1 MSEFEQSSN
10 GGDISIL
17 CGGNAPFLDE
27 LYKQYLEDP
36 SSVDASWQS
45 AFEKFKNTGELPAA
59 KPASHYASKTAAYTN
74 GNATPEVLAKQ
85 IGVLKLIE
93 TYRNRGH
100 LRADLDPLDLTVKP
114 NVPDLQL
121 AYNSLSENDL
131 DTIYQTGDFAA
142 GSEMS
147 LRQLLSVMDDA
158 YCGTLGIE
166 YSHITDVEELQW
178 LHDRIETTSG
188 RPKESPET
196 RKNILQRLT
205 MAEGLERYLHTKY
218 VGQKRFSLEGGDT
231 LIPLLNDIIQR
242 SGENQAKEIVIGMA
256 HRGRLNVLVNIL
268 GKSPADLFD
277 EFEGKHITEDTNMGD
292 VKYHMGYS
300 SDIMTP
306 GGPVHLALSFNPSHL
321 EIINPVVIG
330 SVRARQDR
338 RHDVEMNQN
347 IPILIHGDAAFA
359 GQGVNMETLNMAQT
373 RGYKTGGT
381 IHIVVNNQIG
391 FTTSNPLDTRSTL
404 YCTEV
409 AKLVQSPILHVNADD
424 PDAVIFASK
433 LAIDFKMKFK
443 RDVVIDMICYR
454 RHGHNE
460 ADEPMVTQP
469 IMYQTIKKHPT
480 TRQLYAEKLEA
491 EGVIS
496 AGEAQQ
502 MVDNLRDA
510 LDEGRIVAGQI
521 IDPNKTV
528 LMVDWSTYIG
538 NTWQSPAYTS
548 VTPDTVARLNNQMQI
563 LPEGFTLHPRVKKIM
578 DDRTKMAN
586 GEQPMDWGFAEVMAY
601 ATLVDEGHSVR
612 LSGQDCGRGTFF
624 HRHVVL
630 HNQNDRS
637 TYTPLENLTDRPCA
651 YTVINSLLS
660 EEAVL
665 AFEYGYCTTE
675 PRTLVIWE
683 AQFGDFANGAQ
694 VVIDQFISSG
704 EAKWQRLSGL
714 VMLLPH
720 GYEGQGPEHSSAR
733 LERYMQLCASNNMQV
748 CIPSNPAQIFHLLRR
763 QQIRNY
769 RHPLIIMSPK
779 SLLRH
784 KAAVSTLDDLSN
796 AGFLNVI
803 DDSIASQSPEKIK
816 SIIFCAGKVYYD
828 LLEKRD
834 ADNQED
840 TAIVRIEQVYPF
852 PYDDVKEILAQYS
865 ATTDLVWCQEEPQN
879 QGCYRQIRDRIYG
892 CIRDS
897 SDPERKLRY
906 AGRPSS
912 ASPAVGY
919 YGTHNIQQA
928 ALVEQAL
935 TTR

>member
-1 MSEFEQSSN
+1 MSESNPSSN
-10 GGDISIL
+10 NGDISIL

-27 LYKQYLEDP
+27 LYKQYLSDP
-36 SSVDASWQS
+36 SSVDASWQPI
-45 AFEKFKNTGELPAA
+45 FEKFQETGQLPPA
-59 KPASHYASKTAAYTN
+59 KPANFYAIKSGAYSN
-74 GNATPEVLAKQ
+74 GHLAPDSLSKQ

-93 TYRNRGH
+93 AYRNRGH
-100 LRADLDPLDLTVKP
+100 LAADLDPLGLTIKP

-121 AYNSLSENDL
+121 AYNNLSENDL
-131 DTIYQTGDFAA
+131 DTIYETGDCAA
-142 GSEMS
+142 GSQMT
-147 LRQLLSVMDDA
+147 LRQLLSIMDES
-158 YCGTLGIE
+158 YCGSIGIE
-166 YSHITDVEELQW
+166 FSHITDAEELQW
-178 LHDRIETTSG
+178 LHERIETTSG
-188 RPKESPET
+188 RAKESPEI
-196 RKNILQRLT
+196 RKNVLQRLT

-218 VGQKRFSLEGGDT
+218 VGQKRFSLEGGDS
-231 LIPLLNDIIQR
+231 LIPLLNDLIQR
-242 SGENQAKEIVIGMA
+242 SGKMNAKEIVIGMA

-268 GKSPADLFD
+268 GKAPADLFD
-277 EFEGKHITEDTNMGD
+277 EFEGKHVTAETDMGD
-292 VKYHMGYS
+292 VKYHMGFS

-321 EIINPVVIG
+321 EIINPVVVG

-338 RHDVEMNQN
+338 RHDVEQTQN

-373 RGYKTGGT
+373 RGYRTGGT
-381 IHIVVNNQIG
+381 VHIVVNNQIG
-391 FTTSNPLDTRSTL
+391 FTTSNPLDSRSTL

-424 PDAVIFASK
+424 PDAVIFASN
-433 LAIDFKMKFK
+433 LALEFKMRFK

-469 IMYQTIKKHPT
+469 VMYHTIKKHPT
-480 TRQLYAEKLEA
+480 TRQIYADKLEA
-491 EGVIS
+491 DGIIS
-496 AGEAQQ
+496 NGEAQQ
-502 MVDNLRDA
+502 MVNNFRDA
-510 LDEGRIVAGQI
+510 LDDGRVVAGQV
-521 IDPNKTV
+521 IDPNKAV
-528 LMVDWSTYIG
+528 LMIDWSAYVG
-538 NTWQSPAYTS
+538 STWQSPAYTS
-548 VTPDTVARLNNQMQI
+548 VTADTIARLNNQMQT

-624 HRHVVL
+624 HRHAVL
-630 HNQNDRS
+630 HNQNDRA
-637 TYTPLENLTDRPCA
+637 TYTPLEKLTDRPYA

-665 AFEYGYCTTE
+665 AFEYGYSTTE

-704 EAKWQRLSGL
+704 QTKWQRLSGL
-714 VMLLPH
+714 VLLLPH

-733 LERYMQLCASNNMQV
+733 LERYMQLCADNNMQV
-748 CIPSNPAQIFHLLRR
+748 CVPSTPAQIFHLLRR
-763 QQIRNY
+763 QQIRNF

-784 KAAVSTLDDLSN
+784 KSAVSTLADLSE
-796 AGFLNVI
+796 GQFQNVI
-803 DDSIASQSPEKIK
+803 DDAKAAQSPEKVK
-816 SIIFCAGKVYYD
+816 TLVLCAGKVYYD
-828 LLEKRD
+828 LLQKRD
-834 ADNQED
+834 ED
-840 TAIVRIEQVYPF
+840 QRDDVALVRIEQLYPF
-852 PYDDVKEILAQYS
+852 PYDDVQEIIDKYPAN
-865 ATTDLVWCQEEPQN
+865 DIVWCQEEPQN
-879 QGCYRQIRDRIYG
+879 QGCWRQLRDRLNK
-892 CIRDS
+892 CINEPDRI
-897 SDPERKLRY
+897 LRY
-906 AGRPSS
+906 AGRIPS
-912 ASPAVGY
+912 ASPAVGF
-919 YGTHNIQQA
+919 YGTHNKQQA

-935 TTR
+935 NG

>member
-1 MSEFEQSSN
+1 MNCHRQNQPATILVKEQ
-10 GGDISIL
+10 L
-17 CGGNAPFLDE
+17 
-27 LYKQYLEDP
+27 
-36 SSVDASWQS
+36 
-45 AFEKFKNTGELPAA
+45 
-59 KPASHYASKTAAYTN
+59 YTN
-74 GNATPEVLAKQ
+74 GHATPQALTKQ

-93 TYRNRGH
+93 SYRNRGH

-114 NVPDLQL
+114 TAPDLEL

-131 DTIYQTGDFAA
+131 DTVFQTGDFAA
-142 GSEMS
+142 GSQMT
-147 LRQLLSVMDDA
+147 LRQLISILNDA
-158 YCGTLGIE
+158 YCGPIGIE
-166 YSHITDVEELQW
+166 FSHITDAEELQW
-178 LHDRIETTSG
+178 LHERIETVSG
-188 RPKESPET
+188 RFKESPEL
-196 RKNILQRLT
+196 RKNVLQRLT
-205 MAEGLERYLHTKY
+205 MAEGMERYLHTKY
-218 VGQKRFSLEGGDT
+218 VGQKRFSLEGGDS
-231 LIPLLNDIIQR
+231 LIPLLNDLIQR
-242 SGENQAKEIVIGMA
+242 SGEMQAKEIVIGMA

-268 GKSPADLFD
+268 GKAPASLFD
-277 EFEGKHITEDTNMGD
+277 EFEGRHITEDTNMGD
-292 VKYHMGYS
+292 VKYHMGFS

-347 IPILIHGDAAFA
+347 IPILVHGDAAFA

-381 IHIVVNNQIG
+381 IHVVVNNQIG
-391 FTTSNPLDTRSTL
+391 FTTSNPLDSRSTL

-424 PDAVIFASK
+424 PDAVIFAGK
-433 LAIDFKMKFK
+433 LALEFKMKFK
-443 RDVVIDMICYR
+443 RDVVIDLICYR

-469 IMYQTIKKHPT
+469 IMYKTIKKHAT
-480 TRQLYAEKLEA
+480 TRQIYAEKLEN

-496 AGEAQQ
+496 DGEAQQ
-502 MVDNLRDA
+502 MVDNYRDA
-510 LDEGRIVAGQI
+510 LDDGRVVAGQV
-521 IDPNKTV
+521 IDPNKAV

-538 NTWQSPAYTS
+538 NTWQSPAYTA
-548 VTPDTVARLNNQMQI
+548 VTPDTIARLNNQMQQ

-586 GEQPMDWGFAEVMAY
+586 GELPMDWGFAEVMAY

-624 HRHVVL
+624 HRHAVL

-637 TYTPLENLTDRPCA
+637 IYTPLENLTDRPHA

-665 AFEYGYCTTE
+665 AFEYGYSTTE

-704 EAKWQRLSGL
+704 ESKWARLSGL

-733 LERYMQLCASNNMQV
+733 LERYMQLCANNNMQV
-748 CIPSNPAQIFHLLRR
+748 CVPSSPSQIFHLLRR

-784 KAAVSTLDDLSN
+784 KAAVSTIDDLAN
-796 AGFLNVI
+796 GQFQTVI
-803 DDSIASQSPEKIK
+803 DDSIAAQAPDKIK
-816 SIIFCAGKVYYD
+816 SILFCAGKVYYD
-828 LLEKRD
+828 LVEKRNS
-834 ADNQED
+834 DNRED
-840 TAIVRIEQVYPF
+840 VAIVRIEQLYPF
-852 PYDDVKEILAQYS
+852 PYDDVKAILAQYS
-865 ATTDLVWCQEEPQN
+865 
-879 QGCYRQIRDRIYG
+879 
-892 CIRDS
+892 
-897 SDPERKLRY
+897 
-906 AGRPSS
+906 GR
-912 ASPAVGY
+912 
-919 YGTHNIQQA
+919 N
-928 ALVEQAL
+928 
-935 TTR
+935 

>member
-1 MSEFEQSSN
+1 MSELSKSSN
-10 GGDISIL
+10 QGDISIL

-27 LYKQYLEDP
+27 LYKQYLNDP
-36 SSVDASWQS
+36 KSVDLSWQQV
-45 AFEKFKNTGELPAA
+45 FEKFKDTGELPPA
-59 KPASHYASKTAAYTN
+59 KPASFYAKKTGVYTN
-74 GNATPEVLAKQ
+74 GHATPDSLNKQ

-100 LRADLDPLDLTVKP
+100 LDADLDPLNLTIKP

-121 AYNSLSENDL
+121 AYNNLTENDL
-131 DTIYQTGDFAA
+131 DTVFQTGDFAA
-142 GSEMS
+142 GSQMS
-147 LRQLLSVMDDA
+147 LRELLSIMDDA
-158 YCGTLGIE
+158 YCGSLGIE
-166 YSHITDVEELQW
+166 YSHITDAEELQW
-178 LHDRIETTSG
+178 LHDRIETPSG
-188 RPKESPET
+188 RDKESPEI

-231 LIPLLNDIIQR
+231 LIPLLNDLIQR
-242 SGENQAKEIVIGMA
+242 SGEMGAKEIVIGMA

-268 GKSPADLFD
+268 GKAPAELFD
-277 EFEGKHITEDTNMGD
+277 EFEGKHITEETAMGD

-306 GGPVHLALSFNPSHL
+306 GGAVHLALSFNPSHL

-338 RHDVEMNQN
+338 RMDVEQTQN

-373 RGYKTGGT
+373 RGYRTGGT
-381 IHIVVNNQIG
+381 VHVVVNNQIG
-391 FTTSNPLDTRSTL
+391 FTTSNPLDSRSTL

-433 LAIDFKMKFK
+433 LALEFRMRFK

-469 IMYQTIKKHPT
+469 VMYKTIKKHPT
-480 TRQLYAEKLEA
+480 TRQIYAEKLEA
-491 EGVIS
+491 EGIIS

-502 MVDNLRDA
+502 MTANFRDA
-510 LDEGRIVAGQI
+510 LDEGRVVAGQI
-521 IDPNKTV
+521 IDPNKAV
-528 LMVDWSTYIG
+528 YMVDWSSYIG
-538 NTWQSPAYTS
+538 KTWTAPGYTA
-548 VTPDTVARLNNQMQI
+548 VAAETISRLNAQLQT

-586 GEQPMDWGFAEVMAY
+586 GEQLMDWGFAEIMAY
-601 ATLVDEGHSVR
+601 ATLVDEGHSIR

-624 HRHVVL
+624 HRHAVL
-630 HNQNDRS
+630 HNQNDRA
-637 TYTPLENLTDRPCA
+637 TYTPLEHITDRPCA

-665 AFEYGYCTTE
+665 AFEYGYSTTE

-704 EAKWQRLSGL
+704 ETKWQRLSGL

-733 LERYMQLCASNNMQV
+733 LERYMQLCAHDNMQV
-748 CIPSNPAQIFHLLRR
+748 CVPSTPAQIFHLLRR
-763 QQIRNY
+763 QQIRNF

-784 KAAVSTLDDLSN
+784 KAAVSSIDDL
-796 AGFLNVI
+796 AEGQFQNVI
-803 DDSIASQSPEKIK
+803 DDAKSSNIAEKVKTIVL
-816 SIIFCAGKVYYD
+816 CAGKVYYD

-834 ADNQED
+834 ADQRD
-840 TAIVRIEQVYPF
+840 DVALVRIEQLYPF
-852 PYDDVKEILAQYS
+852 PYEGVQEIMDKYPAK
-865 ATTDLVWCQEEPQN
+865 DIVWCQEEPQN
-879 QGCYRQIRDRIYG
+879 QGCWRQLRDRISK
-892 CIRDS
+892 CLTI
-897 SDPERKLRY
+897 PERELRY
-906 AGRPSS
+906 AGRDPS
-912 ASPAVGY
+912 ASPAVGF
-919 YGTHNIQQA
+919 YGTHNKQQA

-935 TTR
+935 NG